1 MKWWWML
8 GGVVMVSLLIINA
21 QWYGNAA
28 TFGVPIGWI
37 IMLLVL
43 AQFRKPT
50 STLWAAS
57 VGVMSVG
64 AAILLSIPSYSLAEA
79 EEVLSKTYNDV
90 AYMESVPTTGGEWNP
105 FTPRV
110 GYRFETGGGDSILF
124 IPDSGKTFEL

>member
-1 MKWWWML
+1 MKWWWMV
-8 GGVVMVSLLIINA
+8 GGVVMVSLLIINE

-28 TFGVPIGWI
+28 TFGVPIGWMI
-37 IMLLVL
+37 TILIL

-90 AYMESVPTTGGEWNP
+90 AYMESVPTTGAEWNP

-110 GYRFETGGGDSILF
+110 GYRFDTRRGESILF

>member
-1 MKWWWML
+1 MKWWWIL
-8 GGVVMVSLLIINA
+8 GGVVIASLLTINA
-21 QWYGNAA
+21 QWYGHAA

-79 EEVLSKTYNDV
+79 EEVLNKTYNDV

-105 FTPRV
+105 FSPRV
-110 GYRFETGGGDSILF
+110 GYRFETESGDSILF